1 MAKIEEQLVTLAG
14 LAPTFTAAAGG
25 GDTFDPDADTFIVV
39 KNGGGSPI
47 TVTVPTPRVDPATG
61 LAEADVSV
69 SVPATTGER
78 WIGPFPF
85 ETYADPAT
93 GLGSIGYSGVTTV
106 TTAVV
111 KVPRR

>member
-1 MAKIEEQLVTLAG
+1 VAKIEEQIVNLAG
-14 LAPTFTAAAGG
+14 IGPTFTAAAGG

-39 KNGGGSPI
+39 KNGGGASI

-69 SVPATTGER
+69 SVPNAGER

-85 ETYADPAT
+85 EVYADPAT
-93 GLGSIGYSGVTTV
+93 GLGSIGYSGVTSV
-106 TTAVV
+106 TTAVI

>member
-1 MAKIEEQLVTLAG
+1 MAKIEEQIVNLAG
-14 LAPTFTAAAGG
+14 IGPTFTAAAGG
-25 GDTFDPDADTFIVV
+25 GDTFDPDQDTFIVV
-39 KNGGGSPI
+39 KNGGGASI

-69 SVPATTGER
+69 SVPNAGER

-85 ETYADPAT
+85 EVYADPAT
-93 GLGSIGYSGVTTV
+93 GLGSIGYSGVTSV
-106 TTAVV
+106 TTAVI